1 MFDGHDLA
9 RCELN
14 RFVDYAK
21 ASTYEDKQLA
31 YASMYL
37 LGDTNFRALQGL
49 DIGLLARFRP

>member
-31 YASMYL
+31 YASRQL
-37 LGDTNFRALQGL
+37 LGTTNSRALQGL
-49 DIGLLARFRP
+49 DIDLPTRFRP